1 MTDLSAEFVAASRGY
16 LGVPWVHQGRTER
29 GVDCVGL
36 IVLSLRAI
44 GIEAPL
50 TADYGRMQDYRQAR
64 RYLEDY
70 CFRPSGPALP
80 GDVVLFKT
88 TQTLHM
94 AIVSEVKDGR
104 PARVIQ
110 ALGPKSNV
118 VDTGLQFP
126 PLMLWRPKWHLSQQ
140 LRAL

>member
-1 MTDLSAEFVAASRGY
+1 MTAEAFVAAARSL

-36 IVLSLRAI
+36 VVLSLRAV

-50 TADYGRMQDYRQAR
+50 AADYGRLQDYRQAR
-64 RYLEDY
+64 RYLEDF
-70 CFRPSGPALP
+70 CERVGAPEA
-80 GDVVLFKT
+80 GDIVLFKT

-94 AIVSEVKDGR
+94 AIVTATSEGR
-104 PARVIQ
+104 PTRVLQ
-110 ALGPKSNV
+110 AFGPGSKV

-126 PLMLWRPKWHLSQQ
+126 PLMLWRPKWHLSQ
-140 LRAL
+140 LSVLP

>member
-1 MTDLSAEFVAASRGY
+1 MTAEAFLAAARGY

-29 GVDCVGL
+29 GMDCVGL
-36 IVLSLRAI
+36 IVLSMRAA
-44 GIEAPL
+44 GLDPPM

-64 RYLEDY
+64 RYLEEFCD
-70 CFRPSGPALP
+70 RVGSPEI
-80 GDVVLFKT
+80 GDIVLFKT

-94 AIVSEVKDGR
+94 AIVSEVEDGR

-110 ALGPKSNV
+110 ALGPKSKV

-126 PLMLWRPKWHLSQQ
+126 PLMLWRPKWPS
-140 LRAL
+140 